1 MWAEFYWLI
10 LFNMFSKAES
20 KKLRQQF
27 WTSFGIVF
35 RRKWVLYDTD
45 IKELQLKFTFN
56 RKFAQVSIDVIDEDP
71 LIREYY
77 FEKLLSLKKI
87 LTTEY
92 LPNSIFEEEYE
103 LPEGKVISRVY
114 VQLDGVSIHNRNQW
128 PEAMKFLND
137 NMEQMEAFFVEYK
150 DLFR

>member
-1 MWAEFYWLI
+1 
-10 LFNMFSKAES
+10 MFSKAES

-35 RRKWVLYDTD
+35 RRKWLLYNTG
-45 IKELQLKFTFN
+45 IKELELKFTFN

-114 VQLDGVSIHNRNQW
+114 VQLDGISIHNRNQW

>member
-1 MWAEFYWLI
+1 
-10 LFNMFSKAES
+10 MFSKAES

-35 RRKWVLYDTD
+35 RRKWLLYDTG

-56 RKFAQVSIDVIDEDP
+56 RKFAQVSIDVLDEDP
-71 LIREYY
+71 LIRAYY
-77 FEKLLSLKKI
+77 FQKLLSLKKI
-87 LTTEY
+87 LTSEY
-92 LPNSIFEEEYE
+92 LPEAEFDEEYE
-103 LPEGKVISRVY
+103 LPEGKLISRVY
-114 VQLDGVSIHNRNQW
+114 VQLNNVSIHNRNQW

>member
-1 MWAEFYWLI
+1 
-10 LFNMFSKAES
+10 MFSKAES

-35 RRKWVLYDTD
+35 RRKWVLYNTG

-56 RKFAQVSIDVIDEDP
+56 RKFAQVSIDVLDEDP
-71 LIREYY
+71 LIRDYY
-77 FEKLLSLKKI
+77 FEKLLSLKNI
-87 LTTEY
+87 LLSEY
-92 LPNSIFEEEYE
+92 LPEAIFDEAYE

-114 VQLDGVSIHNRNQW
+114 VQLDNVSIHNRNQW

-137 NMEQMEAFFVEYK
+137 NMEKMEDFFMEYK
-150 DLFR
+150 ELFR

>member
-1 MWAEFYWLI
+1 
-10 LFNMFSKAES
+10 MFSKAES

-71 LIREYY
+71 LIRAYY
-77 FEKLLSLKKI
+77 FEKLLSLKNI
-87 LTTEY
+87 LVSEY
-92 LPNSIFEEEYE
+92 LPEAVFEEEYE
-103 LPEGKVISRVY
+103 LPEGKIVSRVY
-114 VQLDGVSIHNRNQW
+114 VQLDGVNIHNRQHW
-128 PEAMKFLND
+128 PEVMKFLND
-137 NMEQMEAFFVEYK
+137 NMLKMEGFFQEYR
-150 DLFR
+150 DFISA

>member
-1 MWAEFYWLI
+1 L
-10 LFNMFSKAES
+10 
-20 KKLRQQF
+20 
-27 WTSFGIVF
+27 
-35 RRKWVLYDTD
+35 LYNTG
-45 IKELQLKFTFN
+45 IKELELKFTFN

-114 VQLDGVSIHNRNQW
+114 VQLDGISIHNRNQW

>member
-1 MWAEFYWLI
+1 
-10 LFNMFSKAES
+10 MFSKAES

-35 RRKWVLYDTD
+35 RRKWVLYDTG

-56 RKFAQVSIDVIDEDP
+56 RKFAQVSIDVLDEDP
-71 LIREYY
+71 LIRAYY
-77 FEKLLSLKKI
+77 FEKLLSLKNI
-87 LTTEY
+87 LVSEY
-92 LPNSIFEEEYE
+92 LPEAIYDEEYE

-114 VQLDGVSIHNRNQW
+114 VQLDHVSIHNRNQW

-137 NMEQMEAFFVEYK
+137 AMNRMEAFFMEYK
-150 DLFR
+150 ELFR

>member
-1 MWAEFYWLI
+1 
-10 LFNMFSKAES
+10 MFSKAES

-35 RRKWVLYDTD
+35 RQKWLLYNTG
-45 IKELQLKFTFN
+45 IKELELKFTFN

-71 LIREYY
+71 LICAYY
-77 FEKLLSLKKI
+77 FEKLISLKKI

-92 LPNSIFEEEYE
+92 LSDAIFEEEYE
-103 LPEGKVISRVY
+103 LPEGKIISRVY

-137 NMEQMEAFFVEYK
+137 NMKQMEAFFVEYK

>member
-1 MWAEFYWLI
+1 
-10 LFNMFSKAES
+10 MFSKAES

-35 RRKWVLYDTD
+35 RRKWLLYNTG
-45 IKELQLKFTFN
+45 IKELELKFTFN
-56 RKFAQVSIDVIDEDP
+56 KKFAQVSIDVIDEDP

-92 LPNSIFEEEYE
+92 LPDALFEEEYE
-103 LPEGKVISRVY
+103 LPEGKIISRVY

-137 NMEQMEAFFVEYK
+137 NMEKMETFFVEYK

>member
-1 MWAEFYWLI
+1 
-10 LFNMFSKAES
+10 MFSKAES

-35 RRKWVLYDTD
+35 RRKWVLYNTG
-45 IKELQLKFTFN
+45 IKELQLKFTFH
-56 RKFAQVSIDVIDEDP
+56 RKFAQVSIDVLDEDP
-71 LIREYY
+71 LIRAYY
-77 FEKLLSLKKI
+77 FEKLLSLKNI
-87 LTTEY
+87 LLSEY
-92 LPNSIFEEEYE
+92 LPEAIFDEAYE

-114 VQLDGVSIHNRNQW
+114 VQLDNVSIHNRNQW

-137 NMEQMEAFFVEYK
+137 NMEKMEDFFMEYK